1 MAGSVVDRF
10 SPRQHALLFAWIAK
24 AVFDRVDKERA
35 ESVIRQA
42 VRRYGEQRGGRMALR
57 AEANGH
63 ALSMLNY
70 LAYGEW
76 QAAPGESIQ
85 KVVEK
90 VPHVVAHVHKCPW
103 HQAWQEK
110 DLLAYGRLYCQE
122 VDEALV
128 RGFNPELEIEVCG
141 TKPEGN
147 EYCEFVFH
155 DANLGFF
162 NTLLLGYRRAVKP
175 ADKSVMPWE
184 YHLGHLY
191 KTIGETVA
199 EELSDLGIE
208 AMEAALQEFTR
219 CFGEDAGEVIR
230 AYSGTDFNRLPMD
243 SILV

>member
-1 MAGSVVDRF
+1 MTKSVVDRF
-10 SPRQHALLFAWIAK
+10 SPIHHALLFAWISK
-24 AVFDRVDKERA
+24 AVFDRVGEERA
-35 ESVIRQA
+35 EAVIRKA

-76 QAAPGESIQ
+76 RAAPGESIQ
-85 KVVEK
+85 KVVDK

-110 DLLAYGRLYCQE
+110 DLLPYGRLYCQE

-128 RGFNPELEIEVCG
+128 RGFNPELKIEVRG

-147 EYCEFVFH
+147 ELCEFVFH
-155 DANLGFF
+155 DANLGLF
-162 NTLLLGYRRAVKP
+162 NTLLMGYRRAVKP

-184 YHLGHLY
+184 YHMGHLY
-191 KTIGETVA
+191 KTMGEVLGEEIGE
-199 EELSDLGIE
+199 LGGE
-208 AMEAALQEFTR
+208 AMNAALKEFTR
-219 CFGEDAGEVIR
+219 SFGDDAVDAIR
-230 AYSGTDFNRLPMD
+230 AYSGTDFNRLPID
-243 SILV
+243 